1 MIFFKKNKEIGF
13 FDLIQ
18 FFYFH
23 DFFYLTCRWWPPNT
37 CNFQF

>member
-1 MIFFKKNKEIGF
+1 MILKKKNKEIGF

-23 DFFYLTCRWWPPNT
+23 DFFLFNV
-37 CNFQF
+37 